1 MSNQKENFLNVDE
14 AAALLKIRKST
25 LYKKCHLKEVPHYK
39 FGARTLFKESELLA
53 KINQNKVLTNEE
65 ISAHAAGY

>member
-1 MSNQKENFLNVDE
+1 MPNPKETFLNVDE
-14 AAALLKIRKST
+14 AATLLKIQKST

-53 KINQNKVLTNEE
+53 KVNENKVLTSDE